1 MPQDRGWNVMS
12 KVLEVGGLKEL
23 CIPYAHQT
31 WMILYYCWWFS
42 AVGWSVCLFEV
53 DDSLLLIVGHVG
65 TFVGRMLGSIWAM
78 LGLLGGILRNCRGV
92 VTIRMCILISFDDGL
107 KGWNAR
113 RTWGECGPKLW
124 HTFRTWDKLGAVL
137 GLRWDYAW
145 ANVGRVEIRSLLKCC
160 GVVMTTVQGLK
171 CTWNWGWTW
180 GKFMWHT

>member
-1 MPQDRGWNVMS
+1 MHIKRGWFYTIADDFLLLVDQFAY
-12 KVLEVGGLKEL
+12 LK
-23 CIPYAHQT
+23 
-31 WMILYYCWWFS
+31 WMIPCCWLW
-42 AVGWSVCLFEV
+42 AMWAP
-53 DDSLLLIVGHVG
+53 LLGECYSI
-65 TFVGRMLGSIWAM
+65 GSIWAM

-113 RTWGECGPKLW
+113 RTWGECGAKLW